1 MDEQQG
7 GLNRSDG
14 SDTIAV
20 IAQIHD
26 LGMTM
31 TGSGCLTVRTLRP
44 QAPTH
49 MINSVDER
57 RAVPPSPISAL
68 SCHRPSP
75 TIPRLPPIP
84 LREHSGSDRAES
96 GDVATCKEAGQI
108 PLRRRHVISRG
119 IEAGREARLQV
130 TSGLDPQPSSPPCN
144 ADIYQHLLVSFS
156 GHIE

>member
-1 MDEQQG
+1 MDEKQG
-7 GLNRSDG
+7 GLNGSDG
-14 SDTIAV
+14 SDTLAV

-26 LGMTM
+26 LGTTI
-31 TGSGCLTVRTLRP
+31 TGSGCLSVRISSL
-44 QAPTH
+44 QASTH
-49 MINSVDER
+49 MISSVDER
-57 RAVPPSPISAL
+57 RAVPPSPISAP

-75 TIPRLPPIP
+75 AIPRLPPIP
-84 LREHSGSDRAES
+84 LREHSSSDRAES
-96 GDVATCKEAGQI
+96 GNVATRKETGQL
-108 PLRRRHVISRG
+108 PLRRRHVLLRG